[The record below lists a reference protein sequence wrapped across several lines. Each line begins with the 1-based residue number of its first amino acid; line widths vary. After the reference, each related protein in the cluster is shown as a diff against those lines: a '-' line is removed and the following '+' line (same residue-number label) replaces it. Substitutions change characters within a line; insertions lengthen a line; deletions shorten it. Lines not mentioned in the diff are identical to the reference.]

1 MDWKQLLASITG
13 SVDEELRLRNAYL
26 AVENRILRNQIK
38 TRRLLLTDAG
48 RKTLAEMGHKLGRQA
63 LQEIATIA
71 QPDPILAWHRKFM
84 DQQDVSS
91 PQRQAVGRPRIAKEL
106 EELVVR
112 MARENRSWE
121 YDRIVGA
128 LSNLGYCI
136 SDQTVGNI
144 LKRQGLL
151 PAPERKKTTT
161 WREFIRLH
169 LDILRATD
177 FFTSAV
183 WGWVGLVISSLL
195 VLIPF
200 GHHEEYSSGRL
211 SLLCKQWMLW
221 ILQQFLNVNISV
233 QRWIR
238 MVKDMARAQRI
249 RFGEDRRRPPI
260 CEVTSYAYRERL
272 PQGIAKVVR
281 MPAVQPRPIR
291 DGPLRCRQGLSLL
304 RQDNCHIPPDFVVA
318 GAPQRVRAAHALMS
332 H

>member
-1 MDWKQLLASITG
+1 MDWKPLLASITG

-26 AVENRILRNQIK
+26 AAENRILRNQMK
-38 TRRLLLTDAG
+38 ARRLLLTDAE
-48 RKTLAEMGHKLGRQA
+48 RKTVAEIGHKLGRQA

-71 QPDPILAWHRKFM
+71 KPDTILAWHRKFM

-91 PQRQAVGRPRIAKEL
+91 PQRQSVGRPRIAKEL
-106 EELVVR
+106 EDLVVR
-112 MARENRSWE
+112 MARENRSWG

-128 LSNLGYCI
+128 LSNLGYGI

-221 ILQQFLNVNISV
+221 ILQQFLDVNISV
-233 QRWIR
+233 QRWLR
-238 MVKDMARAQRI
+238 TVKDMARAQRV

-260 CEVTSYAYRERL
+260 YEVTSYAYRECL

-291 DGPLRCRQGLSLL
+291 DGPLRCRQGLSVL
-304 RQDNCHIPPDFVVA
+304 RQDKC
-318 GAPQRVRAAHALMS
+318 RAAA
-332 H
+332 